1 MVNIKYVITIAV
13 VSLMVVGCGK
23 KNEQP
28 AFTPA
33 KNPEQTSAAIK
44 TIGTKT
50 PEFLK
55 GKWKSVKLSI
65 YDKKTMKE
73 SIIDVNIGSSV
84 NLPNSDVSIE
94 VNNFFP
100 YYILSGTDQT
110 SEPNELR
117 NPAVQLTV
125 RQGASNITKGWI
137 FGNFPDMNDKFNN
150 AQIAIKLLGEAPN

>member
-1 MVNIKYVITIAV
+1 MVNIKFIIMIAV
-13 VSLMVVGCGK
+13 ASLMVIGCGK

-28 AFTPA
+28 ASTSA
-33 KNPEQTSAAIK
+33 KNPAQASAAIK

-84 NLPNSDVSIE
+84 NLPNSDITIE

-100 YYILSGTDQT
+100 YYILSGSDQT
-110 SEPNELR
+110 SESNELR

-125 RQGASNITKGWI
+125 RQGASNSSKGWI

-150 AQIAIKLLGEAPN
+150 AQIAIRLLGEAAN